1 MKNISEIK
9 GMKNYKNYFIDKN
22 GILYTTISKSGK
34 PIKDNS
40 LRKVCTSKNKAGYIT
55 VRMNDGNGSKTFLI
69 HRLVA
74 LAFIPNPE
82 NKPTVDHIDRN
93 RTNNNVDNLRWATM
107 SEQNNNKAHN
117 IWNAK
122 KVINI
127 DTGEIYDNARKA
139 SDAIGIK
146 NNNVARVCKR
156 YHENKNNIIVDRTRP
171 TGFKRAGGYRWAYL
185 EDYN

>member
-1 MKNISEIK
+1 ME
-9 GMKNYKNYFIDKN
+9 NYKNYFINKN
-22 GILYTTISKSGK
+22 GVLYTRISKGGSL
-34 PIKDNS
+34 IKDGGIRQVS
-40 LRKVCTSKNKAGYIT
+40 TGKTKSGYVT
-55 VRMNDGNGSKTFLI
+55 ARMNDGNGLKTFTI

-82 NKPTVDHIDRN
+82 NKPTVDHINRDRTDN
-93 RTNNNVDNLRWATM
+93 RVENLRWATHG
-107 SEQNNNKAHN
+107 EQNANKTHN

-127 DTGEIYDNARKA
+127 DTGEIYENARKA

-156 YHENKNNIIVDRTRP
+156 YHENKNNIIVNRTRNI
-171 TGFKRAGGYRWAYL
+171 GFKRAGGYRWAYL